1 MSDVRVSWL
10 SIAFIALGT
19 MTSIY
24 LISQLKFD
32 YDFEDFFPK
41 NDPETEYFLEFRKSF
56 ETDNDFFIVNANNC
70 PGQDLVQVVGLSLFL
85 INVCFSKVGERR
97 GNQRIQFRL
106 FDIKFPQK
114 VTIDH
119 SENHLTRAYFRKT

>member
-1 MSDVRVSWL
+1 MKMSDVRISWL

-56 ETDNDFFIVNANNC
+56 ETDNDFFIVA
-70 PGQDLVQVVGLSLFL
+70 L
-85 INVCFSKVGERR
+85 
-97 GNQRIQFRL
+97 
-106 FDIKFPQK
+106 
-114 VTIDH
+114 
-119 SENHLTRAYFRKT
+119 EN